1 MIGNSISRKV
11 MAGYIVIL
19 LTVLLASLYL
29 YQQSSYVGRTN
40 EAFTKELLPK
50 LQSIEVISKE
60 LSELQLATYA
70 LYGTTISAE
79 QFSQFYAT
87 SKRTLTEQLSQF
99 EDEMFSKIGSKQSF
113 TELFQVIDKLYATM
127 MNRDSV
133 DWDEARS
140 YLERLQSIKH
150 KLDEALNEV
159 KNSVQETAQKDS
171 RYIQQQILSMH
182 TSIILVGFVILVII
196 IVAFVTAR
204 RGIVVPAKS
213 LSQDLTNVISSMDLT
228 KQIETSTNDEL
239 LDIANA
245 LNKLIVT
252 FRANAQTGKQSAQEL
267 IVSAGSLEQLS
278 STVKN
283 EIAHFSNSINNLNEQ
298 VSTVEQSILDASE
311 KSKAA
316 SDVALKGAEQAES
329 AADIVNNAARG
340 IDELSQDLQVSS
352 DMLTALKAS
361 GDQVGAVVKTI
372 AEIAEQTNLLALNA
386 AIEAARAGESG
397 RGFAVVADEVR
408 LLATRTHESTHQ
420 INEILATI
428 VQSITGAV
436 DSMDS
441 NQVKARG
448 TVNAVHQTVESLE
461 MLRSTILSLSSDN
474 QKLAHL
480 TQSNETVIT
489 EMRQNLAKVLHSNQA
504 IAKGGEDV
512 HEASNQLMSLSTM
525 LETVSN
531 KFKT

>member
-1 MIGNSISRKV
+1 MIGKSISRKV

-19 LTVLLASLYL
+19 LTVLLAGLYL

-70 LYGTTISAE
+70 LYGTTINAE
-79 QFSQFYAT
+79 QFSQFYAR
-87 SKRTLTEQLSQF
+87 SKSTLTEQLGQF
-99 EDEMFSKIGSKQSF
+99 ENEMFSRTGPNQSF
-113 TELFQVIDKLYATM
+113 TELFQVIDKLYTT
-127 MNRDSV
+127 MNRDSI

-140 YLERLQSIKH
+140 YLETLQSIKH

-159 KNSVQETAQKDS
+159 KSSVQETAQKDS
-171 RYIQQQILSMH
+171 HYIQQQILSMH
-182 TSIILVGFVILVII
+182 NSIVLVGLLMLAI
-196 IVAFVTAR
+196 IVAAYFISR
-204 RGIVVPAKS
+204 RGIVLPAKS
-213 LSQDLTNVISSMDLT
+213 LSRDLTTVISSMDLT
-228 KQIETSTNDEL
+228 KQIKLSTNDEL

-245 LNKLIVT
+245 LSALIVT
-252 FRANAQTGKQSAQEL
+252 FRTNAQTGKQSAQAL
-267 IVSAGSLEQLS
+267 VVSAKSLEHLS

-283 EIAHFSNSINNLNEQ
+283 EITHFSKSINDLNQQ
-298 VSTVEQSILDASE
+298 VSTVEQSILYVSE

-316 SDVALKGAEQAES
+316 SEVALTGAKQAES
-329 AADIVNNAARG
+329 SADIVNGAARS
-340 IDELSQDLQVSS
+340 IDELSHDLQNSS
-352 DMLTALKAS
+352 DMLTALKTS
-361 GDQVGAVVKTI
+361 GDQVKAVVKTI

-428 VQSITGAV
+428 VQSITDAV
-436 DSMDS
+436 MSMDS
-441 NQVKARG
+441 NQIKAKS
-448 TVNAVHQTVESLE
+448 TVHAVYQTVKSLE
-461 MLRSTILSLSSDN
+461 ILRSTILGLSEN
-474 QKLAHL
+474 
-480 TQSNETVIT
+480 N
-489 EMRQNLAKVLHSNQA
+489 QNLARLTESNEMVISEMRENLVNVLHTNQT
-504 IAKGGEDV
+504 IAKGGEKV
-512 HEASNQLMSLSTM
+512 HDASNQLMSLSKV

>member
-19 LTVLLASLYL
+19 LTVLLAGLYL
-29 YQQSSYVGRTN
+29 YQQSSYVGKTN

-60 LSELQLATYA
+60 LSELQLAAYA
-70 LYGTTISAE
+70 LYGTTINAQ
-79 QFSQFYAT
+79 QFSQFYTT

-99 EDEMFSKIGSKQSF
+99 ENEVFSRTGSNRSF
-113 TELFQVIDKLYATM
+113 TDLFQVIDKLYST
-127 MNRDSV
+127 MNRDSI
-133 DWDEARS
+133 DWDEARL
-140 YLERLQSIKH
+140 YLETLQTVKH
-150 KLDEALNEV
+150 KLDETLNEV
-159 KNSVQETAQKDS
+159 KDSVQETAEKDS

-182 TSIILVGFVILVII
+182 TSIILVGFVILAII

-204 RGIVVPAKS
+204 RGIVLPAKS
-213 LSQDLTNVISSMDLT
+213 LSHDLTRVISEMDLT
-228 KQIETSTNDEL
+228 KQIETSAKDEL

-252 FRANAQTGKQSAQEL
+252 FRANAQTGKHSAQEL
-267 IVSAGSLEQLS
+267 IASAGSLEQLS

-283 EIAHFSNSINNLNEQ
+283 EIEQFSNSINDLDEQ

-316 SDVALKGAEQAES
+316 SGVALKGAEQAES

-428 VQSITGAV
+428 VQSITDAV
-436 DSMDS
+436 TSMDS
-441 NQVKARG
+441 NQVKAKG

-461 MLRSTILSLSSDN
+461 MLRSTILSLSADN

-480 TQSNETVIT
+480 TQSNEAVIT
-489 EMRQNLAKVLHSNQA
+489 EMRQNLSKVLHSNQA
-504 IAKGGEDV
+504 IAKGGESV